1 MARRIALAGFVTAL
15 AGLLA
20 IGVARPAAAIGYFNV
35 PGSFCQCMGYGNGA
49 GHHSCLV
56 LGPVSC
62 QGFCSTHEVRVECP
76 PQPPYAYYN
85 NGYYAAGNRGG
96 GSNGTWIQESVPVQ
110 FAPQQFAP
118 QQFAPQPTPAA
129 EPLPTPTPAAMRPQ
143 VQRQPRVW

>member
-1 MARRIALAGFVTAL
+1 MARKNAQAGIVIVA
-15 AGLLA
+15 AALLA

-85 NGYYAAGNRGG
+85 NRYGG
-96 GSNGTWIQESVPVQ
+96 GSNGTWIQESVPV
-110 FAPQQFAP
+110 
-118 QQFAPQPTPAA
+118 QFAPQPTPAA

>member
-1 MARRIALAGFVTAL
+1 MARRITLAGIVTSAAALLALAAT
-15 AGLLA
+15 
-20 IGVARPAAAIGYFNV
+20 RPAAAIGYFNV

-62 QGFCSTHEVRVECP
+62 QGFCSTHEVRIECP

-85 NGYYAAGNRGG
+85 SGYYGAG
-96 GSNGTWIQESVPVQ
+96 SQGTWIQDSVPVQ

-118 QQFAPQPTPAA
+118 QSAPAA
-129 EPLPTPTPAAMRPQ
+129 ESLPTPTPAAMRPQ

>member
-1 MARRIALAGFVTAL
+1 MAQRITLALAVTSAAAL
-15 AGLLA
+15 IAFA
-20 IGVARPAAAIGYFNV
+20 AARPAAAIGYFNV

-56 LGPVSC
+56 LGPMSC

-85 NGYYAAGNRGG
+85 NLYRA

-110 FAPQQFAP
+110 FAPQS
-118 QQFAPQPTPAA
+118 TPAA
-129 EPLPTPTPAAMRPQ
+129 EPLPTPTPAGMRPQ
-143 VQRQPRVW
+143 VQRRGRVW